1 VSPGEGHQ
9 ARLLLTSSL
18 CGCSVSSTF
27 GLFLG
32 LITQQSSLADASV
45 EVRCGN

>member
-1 VSPGEGHQ
+1 MAVSPGEGHQ
-9 ARLLLTSSL
+9 ARLLTSSL

-32 LITQQSSLADASV
+32 LITQQSGLADARV
-45 EVRCGN
+45 KVR